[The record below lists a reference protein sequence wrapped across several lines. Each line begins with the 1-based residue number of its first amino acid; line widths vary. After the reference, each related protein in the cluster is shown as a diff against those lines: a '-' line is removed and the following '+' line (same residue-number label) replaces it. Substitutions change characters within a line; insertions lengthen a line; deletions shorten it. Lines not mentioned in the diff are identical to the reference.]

1 MNFENFQKTC
11 IDRIENY
18 LDKLLSL
25 ENPLCHSIPH
35 LYEALRYA
43 VLNGGKRMRPLLVY
57 ATGEALGNSLE
68 LLDAP
73 AAAVELIHCYSLIHD
88 DLPALDNDDL
98 RRGKPTCHK
107 VFGEATAILTGDALQ
122 TLAFQLLSD
131 PLLNPIAAANKL
143 SMINLLAKKSGLEG
157 MVGGQSL
164 DLAAEGKTLFLTIGD
179 LKDIH
184 QKKTG
189 ALIEASVALGA
200 LASHTIMTEQKM
212 TLLQEYARCIGLA
225 FQIQDDILDIE
236 GNTQTLG
243 KSSGKD
249 EKQKKTTFPSKL
261 GLETAKQ
268 YAHTLH
274 LQALESIVFLQ
285 NNGNRLAELSF
296 VMVNRSS

>member
-1 MNFENFQKTC
+1 MNFEMFQKDC
-11 IDRIENY
+11 LKRIENY

-25 ENPLCHSIPH
+25 ENPLCQSIPH

-43 VLNGGKRMRPLLVY
+43 VLNGGKRLRPLLVY
-57 ATGEALGNSLE
+57 ATGEALGHPLE
-68 LLDAP
+68 FLDAP
-73 AAAVELIHCYSLIHD
+73 AAAVELIHCYSLVHD

-107 VFGEATAILTGDALQ
+107 AFGEATAILTGDALQ

-131 PLLNPIAAANKL
+131 PLLNPISPVNKL

-164 DLAAEGKTLFLTIGD
+164 DLAATGKTLFLTIGE

-189 ALIEASVALGA
+189 ALIEAAVALGA
-200 LASHTIMTEQKM
+200 LASEHPLSEHKM
-212 TLLQEYARCIGLA
+212 ALLEEYARCIGLA

-236 GNTQTLG
+236 SNTETLG
-243 KSSGKD
+243 KSAGKD
-249 EKQKKTTFPSKL
+249 EKQKKTTYPSKL
-261 GLETAKQ
+261 GVETAKQ

-274 LQALESIVFLQ
+274 LQALEAIVFLQ
-285 NNGNRLAELSF
+285 DKAQRLAELSF
-296 VMVNRSS
+296 LMVNRSN

>member
-57 ATGEALGNSLE
+57 ATGEALGNTLE

-131 PLLNPIAAANKL
+131 PLLNPIATANKL

-179 LKDIH
+179 LKEIH

-200 LASHTIMTEQKM
+200 LASHTLITAQRM

-236 GNTQTLG
+236 SNTQTLG

-274 LQALESIVFLQ
+274 LQALESIIFLQ
-285 NNGNRLAELSF
+285 NHGNRLAELSF